1 MQMRSVLVIDDSEA
15 DQFLTKR
22 IILKHNASIEVHQAY
37 DGQEALLLLD
47 ALEQQPEI
55 IFVDINMPVMDGHEF
70 LKKYAQKQ
78 ARASVVVVLSSS
90 EQRLDKE
97 RADVY
102 AFVRAYLLKPLS
114 PEDLARLTAF
124 SPA

>member
-1 MQMRSVLVIDDSEA
+1 MQMRSVLVVDDSEA

-22 IILKHNASIEVHQAY
+22 IILKHNAAAVVHQAY
-37 DGQEALLLLD
+37 DGREALTLLD
-47 ALEQQPEI
+47 ALEHQPEI

-70 LKKYAQKQ
+70 LEKYAQRQ
-78 ARASVVVVLSSS
+78 APVSVVVMLTSS

-97 RADVY
+97 RAGVY
-102 AFVRAYLLKPLS
+102 AFVREYLLKPLS
-114 PEDLARLTAF
+114 PEDLARLTDV